1 MARVG
6 SCEVKITVVS
16 ANTSTWEQ
24 WLCSDLMLSEL
35 WFFLSKARSSSSP
48 LPKNVNLQ
56 RQYPATKTIAV
67 FPKWTQWHLPIAS
80 RWIRGYIYCS
90 GPSLWGVHFLRGKYC
105 PTKCPG
111 SLCPLFSLERR
122 EHDGDKAD
130 CLKVWQDLSSSLVG
144 KGKRIH
150 IVMWLNGGYERS
162 KISFCADFPAI
173 QRELETVA
181 HSAFPYTAQSHH
193 TFCFPTI
200 LACIKCEAG
209 SETACKR
216 EKTKTL
222 SSSKCL
228 NTLSR

>member
-1 MARVG
+1 MI
-6 SCEVKITVVS
+6 SCLVNYNFSHSRTLQ
-16 ANTSTWEQ
+16 STLIFQ
-24 WLCSDLMLSEL
+24 
-35 WFFLSKARSSSSP
+35 SSSQKCEP
-48 LPKNVNLQ
+48 PKTVPCHQDNSC
-56 RQYPATKTIAV
+56 V
-67 FPKWTQWHLPIAS
+67 FKMDPVESCLAS
-80 RWIRGYIYCS
+80 WWIRGYIYCS
-90 GPSLWGVHFLRGKYC
+90 GPSLWGLHFLRGKYC

-181 HSAFPYTAQSHH
+181 HSAFPCTAQSHH